1 MAFTILIID
10 DDQVVREMASELLAA
25 EGHGVLTAPNGEEGL
40 AMALTIRPDLI
51 LVDSMNGLEVVQRL
65 KASVATMRVP
75 VVALTSGTAEDVRGV
90 ELSRAGCI
98 AFIPKQFEPREFLRL
113 IADVLNERVGRGRRG
128 GDPSPGG

>member
-25 EGHGVLTAPNGEEGL
+25 EGRGVLAAPNGEEGL

-75 VVALTSGTAEDVRGV
+75 VVALTSGTAEDAS
-90 ELSRAGCI
+90 ELSRAGCL